1 MAHFAKIES
10 GIVTTVIVAEQDHI
24 DTISGTWVQTSINT
38 RGGKHYAPNTHD
50 EDGGTPL
57 RKNYAGIGYT
67 YDSTRDAFYAPR
79 PYASWTLNNTTCF
92 WESPIAYPDDGKDYF
107 WIEDA
112 YQADNNNGWEE
123 RE

>member
-38 RGGKHYAPNTHD
+38 RGGKHDAPNTHE
-50 EDGGTPL
+50 EDSGTPL

-107 WIEDA
+107 WNEDA

>member
-38 RGGKHYAPNTHD
+38 RGGKHYAPNTHE
-50 EDGGTPL
+50 EDSGTPL

-67 YDSTRDAFYAPR
+67 YDSTRDAFYSPR
-79 PYASWTLNNTTCF
+79 RYPSWILNDTTCY
-92 WESPIAYPDDGKDYF
+92 WEPPIAYPDDGKDYF
-107 WIEDA
+107 WNEDA

>member
-50 EDGGTPL
+50 EYGGTPL

-79 PYASWTLNNTTCF
+79 PYASWTLNNTTCV
-92 WESPIAYPDDGKDYF
+92 W
-107 WIEDA
+107 
-112 YQADNNNGWEE
+112 
-123 RE
+123 